1 METVEQEETP
11 HLPSNSGGRGFT
23 ARFCKG
29 QLAEAEQMAEG
40 MREGGGRE
48 VMISGPYSSVSP
60 GLGKAG
66 SVQPVPSSISSI
78 LSACHMEIFVQQCI
92 NNFQRTV

>member
-1 METVEQEETP
+1 MGQEKREWKQWSRRK
-11 HLPSNSGGRGFT
+11 LPTCLLILEAGGFT

-66 SVQPVPSSISSI
+66 SV
-78 LSACHMEIFVQQCI
+78 
-92 NNFQRTV
+92 